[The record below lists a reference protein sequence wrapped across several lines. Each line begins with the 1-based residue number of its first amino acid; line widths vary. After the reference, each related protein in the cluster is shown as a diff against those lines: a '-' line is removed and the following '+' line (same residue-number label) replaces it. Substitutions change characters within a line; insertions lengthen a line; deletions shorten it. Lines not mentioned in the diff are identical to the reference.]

1 VAPYQ
6 TIFWFITIY
15 WLINLFIAGIR
26 MDDFPR
32 WGTVIWVIFILI
44 FMVVGCSG
52 CAAFRANDYRGLI
65 GKVEEGNWTEDMA
78 PVDEAHMRVVS
89 KEQAQYL
96 ADKVLGES
104 QDVLGSRFQVS
115 EVGVC
120 NVNGEIVWV
129 APLEF
134 RGFWKWNRFKTT
146 PGYVLV
152 SAEDN
157 NRKPVLVD
165 TLELKYLQSSFWG
178 SNLKR
183 HVYTN
188 GYQGYQLRE
197 ISFELDDN
205 YKPYFTISATAPSI
219 GFDGAKTLGVI
230 VVDPQNGKIECYEFG
245 EAPKWVDR
253 VIPEEI
259 AESYMKD
266 WGQYVKGFWNTLF
279 AEEGIIVP
287 TSYPYGAD
295 VWFVPDASGKNYWY
309 TGMTSSSTSDQALV
323 GVMLMDTQTG
333 VAHYYRI
340 SGSNEQAIIDAV
352 NQSLGADAQKWQPTQ
367 PIPYPVYG
375 ELSFVVPVVGI
386 EKPILQKVAIVRASN
401 LNVAIGDDKRSALR
415 QYQRILSSNGNIV
428 APTYQQEMR
437 QISGHIVRKG
447 WEIQDGTMVF
457 FLFLD
462 SAPDKLFSVTSG
474 TNPEVLVAQTGD
486 MVELTFMDTEEAVV
500 PSTGFDLTGIKLRK
514 SEIQAA
520 YETQISE
527 SESKVRTLE
536 TTREDKR
543 TLENLSPE
551 ELRELMKI
559 KQEREKKE

>member
-1 VAPYQ
+1 
-6 TIFWFITIY
+6 
-15 WLINLFIAGIR
+15 
-26 MDDFPR
+26 
-32 WGTVIWVIFILI
+32 
-44 FMVVGCSG
+44 
-52 CAAFRANDYRGLI
+52 
-65 GKVEEGNWTEDMA
+65 
-78 PVDEAHMRVVS
+78 VD
-89 KEQAQYL
+89 
-96 ADKVLGES
+96 
-104 QDVLGSRFQVS
+104 
-115 EVGVC
+115 VC
-120 NVNGEIVWV
+120 NVNGEIIWV

-146 PGYVLV
+146 PGYVMV

-165 TLELKYLQSSFWG
+165 ILELKYLQSSFWG

-183 HVYTN
+183 HVYTS

-219 GFDGAKTLGVI
+219 GFSGAKTLGII
-230 VVDPQNGKIECYEFG
+230 VVDPQDGKMDWYELG
-245 EAPKWVDR
+245 EAPGWIDR
-253 VIPEEI
+253 VVPEEI
-259 AESYMKD
+259 AESYMAD

-287 TSYPYGAD
+287 TTYPYGSD

-309 TGMTSSSTSDQALV
+309 TGMTSSSASDQALV

-333 VAHYYRI
+333 VAKYYRI

-401 LNVAIGDDKRSALR
+401 LNVAMGDDKRSALR

-447 WEIQDGTMVF
+447 WELQDGTMIF

-474 TNPEVLVAQTGD
+474 TNPEVLVAQIGD
-486 MVELTFMDTEEAVV
+486 NVNLTFMDTEEAVV
-500 PSTGFDLTGIKLRK
+500 PTTGFDLTGIKLRK

-520 YETQISE
+520 YEAQVSE

-536 TTREDKR
+536 TAREDKR
-543 TLENLSPE
+543 SLENLSPE